1 MSASVAPRIISKADG
16 KSVSAKVDDRFVGRI
31 RIAYSVRTTDT
42 PRFRASRRL
51 NLEMWSVWEFNL
63 DESEKIRQCT
73 YPLHH
78 MNGFLQEVIFNRK
91 GFKFIAL
98 IVWIKCPE
106 MCGIVSKSCRESGEL
121 PFPMKRHFQGYHPLF
136 PNSTFVASTSLLIVR
151 AG

>member
-1 MSASVAPRIISKADG
+1 MACTCTDMSASVAPRIISKADSN
-16 KSVSAKVDDRFVGRI
+16 SVSAKVDDRFVGRI

-63 DESEKIRQCT
+63 DESEKVRQCT

-78 MNGFLQEVIFNRK
+78 MNGFLQEVIYNRK

-106 MCGIVSKSCRESGEL
+106 MCGIVSKSRVVNLENYRS
-121 PFPMKRHFQGYHPLF
+121 R
-136 PNSTFVASTSLLIVR
+136 
-151 AG
+151 